1 MARVVVVNDDPD
13 ILNLV
18 QTRLRQRGHKVV
30 AVASG
35 SDALQALAERGAP
48 DVAVLDVSMP
58 EMTGLELLQEL
69 RRREGLQD
77 LPAVFLSARVLP
89 DDIEAGRRLGA
100 T

>member
-1 MARVVVVNDDPD
+1 
-13 ILNLV
+13 
-18 QTRLRQRGHKVV
+18 
-30 AVASG
+30 
-35 SDALQALAERGAP
+35 
-48 DVAVLDVSMP
+48 VLDVSMP

-69 RRREGLQD
+69 RQREGLQD